1 MRVQKYKKNMELARS
16 PTIFIQ
22 KYISFLLS
30 TRARAYLKKYICV
43 KSFFFSKNKQNIWSY
58 QKKAVPLQPILVFGK
73 SKLPKKIFQ
82 LISGRMGEW
91 LKPTVC

>member
-1 MRVQKYKKNMELARS
+1 MKLARG

-22 KYISFLLS
+22 KYISFLLF
-30 TRARAYLKKYICV
+30 TRARAYLKKYICA
-43 KSFFFSKNKQNIWSY
+43 KSFFFSKKSQNIWSY
-58 QKKAVPLQPILVFGK
+58 QKKAVPLQSLLVIGK
-73 SKLPKKIFQ
+73 SELPKKDIQ